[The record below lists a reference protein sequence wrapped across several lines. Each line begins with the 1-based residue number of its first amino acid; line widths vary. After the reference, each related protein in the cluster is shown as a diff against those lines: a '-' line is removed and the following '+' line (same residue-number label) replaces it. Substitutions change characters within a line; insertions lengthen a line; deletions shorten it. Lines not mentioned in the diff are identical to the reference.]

1 MSDSNNNRSA
11 EDRFLR
17 ENTVCGW
24 ACRSLADW
32 ALAHFG
38 DRTDPDAY
46 RRLVHSLSV
55 TGADYVVEKIHK
67 DLETQGYR
75 YRSEAVMRMHDR
87 FRREAE
93 ARYDARHDMAA

>member
-1 MSDSNNNRSA
+1 MSDLNKIRSA

-38 DRTDPDAY
+38 DRTDPDSY

-55 TGADYVVEKIHK
+55 TGADYVVEKIYK

-75 YRSEAVMRMHDR
+75 YRSEAVMRMYER

-93 ARYDARHDMAA
+93 SKFDARQNLAA